1 MIKIENKRIEKN
13 NKVFFIAEIGVNH
26 CGKLILAKK
35 MVDKAKKLA
44 LMQ

>member
-26 CGKLILAKK
+26 CGKAEFSQKNG
-35 MVDKAKKLA
+35 
-44 LMQ
+44 